1 MANTVSAATFDALLS
16 LLVDRG
22 ELPPVYH
29 TFSGDLVTLAHLCST
44 LRDKI
49 AADGFLRTTHL
60 EQFLGVNQRTVEQ
73 VVETVVGES
82 QGDLKIVQTF
92 LLSRKGRDQLRA
104 SAIDFIQQ
112 AEVTAG
118 DAVALALRVT
128 TNLVYEL
135 LFSAN
140 PSDQVFRDKYESR
153 VLYNA
158 SFRER
163 LRALLADGL
172 QTDRPISI
180 AQILKGT
187 DCPPGLR
194 EELLH
199 DLLHPSASISYPAV
213 PIRGKLQGDIFT
225 PDAYV
230 AAQAA
235 HLTSQ
240 LTTIGVLPLTD
251 IASMRPPPSGLH
263 LATVFVASTHIDRLR
278 DAVLAMADAADPA
291 RPIANVV
298 DMAALDVTGTVA
310 AALGDAHDAAA
321 FLAATFS
328 PQKRATRAG
337 GEDPVV
343 VAGTVVARRA
353 RLVNACL
360 AECDAALVAPLL
372 KPSAVSGVTAT
383 GAAPAPREV
392 AREAVAH
399 RLLWVP
405 SDLRDV
411 VVPEILP
418 ELRRRVDA
426 ARTLRMDPQRA
437 LLHWVSRFHV
447 YCDGLDQLAGCGLP
461 SSTVKSL
468 GRHLLKTVGPNVT
481 EALLAF
487 VDDAQL
493 TTIRDM
499 MNQII
504 QSKSVAMFRKT
515 IRTIAQ
521 HCKVDLPVTEEED
534 AALVA
539 MLDETKSNP
548 LADPLVVELAS
559 QRGIMVVLDPSVHG
573 DAIRRVLEKRQSAAS

>member
-1 MANTVSAATFDALLS
+1 MANSVSAATLDALLG

-22 ELPPVYH
+22 ELPPVYY

-49 AADGFLRTTHL
+49 AADGFLPTTHL
-60 EQFLGVNQRTVEQ
+60 EQILGINQRTGEQ

-82 QGDLKIVQTF
+82 QGDLEIVQTF

-104 SAIDFIQQ
+104 SAIDFVQH
-112 AEVTAG
+112 AEITAG

-153 VLYNA
+153 VLYST
-158 SFRER
+158 SFRKR
-163 LRALLADGL
+163 LRKLLAEGL

-199 DLLHPSASISYPAV
+199 GILHPAASTSSPTA

-235 HLTSQ
+235 HVASQ
-240 LTTIGVLPLTD
+240 LSVIGVLPLAE
-251 IASMRPPPSGLH
+251 IANMRPPPSGLH

-278 DAVLAMADAADPA
+278 DAVLAIADAADPA

-310 AALGDAHDAAA
+310 AALGDPHDAAA
-321 FLAATFS
+321 FLQATFP
-328 PQKRATRAG
+328 PQKRTTR
-337 GEDPVV
+337 GEDPVL
-343 VAGTVVARRA
+343 VAGTCVARRA

-360 AECDAALVAPLL
+360 AECDAAMVAPLL
-372 KPSAVSGVTAT
+372 KPTAVAAFTAT
-383 GAAPAPREV
+383 GAAPTSREV
-392 AREAVAH
+392 SREAVAH

-405 SDLRDV
+405 ADLRDV
-411 VVPEILP
+411 VVSEILP

-426 ARTLRMDPQRA
+426 ARALRMDPQRA

-447 YCDGLDQLAGCGLP
+447 YCDGLDQLAGWGLP
-461 SSTVKSL
+461 SSSVKSL
-468 GRHLLKTVGPNVT
+468 GRHLLRTVGPNVA

-534 AALVA
+534 VALAA
-539 MLDETKSNP
+539 MLDETKTNP
-548 LADPLVVELAS
+548 LADPLVVELAA
-559 QRGIMVVLDPSVHG
+559 QHGIMVTLDPAAHG
-573 DAIRRVLEKRQSAAS
+573 EAIRRVLEKRQSAAS

>member
-1 MANTVSAATFDALLS
+1 MANTVSAATFDALLG

-29 TFSGDLVTLAHLCST
+29 TFTGDLVTLAHLCST

-49 AADGFLRTTHL
+49 AADGFLPTTHL
-60 EQFLGVNQRTVEQ
+60 EQILGVNQRTGEH

-82 QGDLKIVQTF
+82 QGDLEIVQAF

-104 SAIDFIQQ
+104 SAVDFILQ
-112 AEVTAG
+112 AEITAG

-153 VLYNA
+153 VFYSA

-163 LRALLADGL
+163 LRNLLAEGL

-180 AQILKGT
+180 AHILKGT
-187 DCPPGLR
+187 ECPPGLR

-199 DLLHPSASISYPAV
+199 DILHPAASIHSPTA
-213 PIRGKLQGDIFT
+213 PIRGKLRGDIFT
-225 PDAYV
+225 PDAYI

-235 HLTSQ
+235 HLASQ
-240 LTTIGVLPLTD
+240 LSSIGVLPLSD

-263 LATVFVASTHIDRLR
+263 LATVFIASTHIDRLR
-278 DAVLAMADAADPA
+278 DAVLAMTDAADPA

-321 FLAATFS
+321 FLQAMFP
-328 PQKRATRAG
+328 PQKRTTR

-372 KPSAVSGVTAT
+372 KPTAVAAVTAT
-383 GAAPAPREV
+383 GAVPTSREV
-392 AREAVAH
+392 SREAVAH

-405 SDLRDV
+405 ADLRDAV
-411 VVPEILP
+411 VSDILP

-426 ARTLRMDPQRA
+426 ARSLRMDPQRA

-447 YCDGLDQLAGCGLP
+447 YCDGLDQLAGWGLP
-461 SSTVKSL
+461 SSTVKTL
-468 GRHLLKTVGPNVT
+468 GRHLLKTVGPNVA

-534 AALVA
+534 AELTA
-539 MLDETKSNP
+539 MLDEAKTNP

-559 QRGIMVVLDPSVHG
+559 QHGIMVLVDPAVHG
-573 DAIRRVLEKRQSAAS
+573 EAIRRVLEKRQTASS

>member
-1 MANTVSAATFDALLS
+1 MANTVSAATFDALLG

-49 AADGFLRTTHL
+49 AADGFVPTTHL
-60 EQFLGVNQRTVEQ
+60 EQILGVNQRTGEQ

-82 QGDLKIVQTF
+82 QGDQEVVQTF
-92 LLSRKGRDQLRA
+92 LLSRKGRDQLRT
-104 SAIDFIQQ
+104 SAIDFVQQ
-112 AEVTAG
+112 AEITAG

-128 TNLVYEL
+128 TKLVYEL
-135 LFSAN
+135 LFAAN

-153 VLYNA
+153 VLYSA

-163 LRALLADGL
+163 LRALLAQGL
-172 QTDRPISI
+172 QIDRPISI
-180 AQILKGT
+180 AHILKGT

-199 DLLHPSASISYPAV
+199 DLLHPSTSTPSPTA
-213 PIRGKLQGDIFT
+213 PIRGKLQSDIFT

-235 HLTSQ
+235 HLASQ
-240 LTTIGVLPLTD
+240 LTSIGVLPLAD
-251 IASMRPPPSGLH
+251 IATMRPPPTGLR

-298 DMAALDVTGTVA
+298 EMAALDVTA
-310 AALGDAHDAAA
+310 R
-321 FLAATFS
+321 S
-328 PQKRATRAG
+328 P
-337 GEDPVV
+337 
-343 VAGTVVARRA
+343 RRSA
-353 RLVNACL
+353 IRTMRQL
-360 AECDAALVAPLL
+360 LVAPQL
-372 KPSAVSGVTAT
+372 KPSAVAAVTAT
-383 GAAPAPREV
+383 GAAPTPREV
-392 AREAVAH
+392 SKEAVAH

-405 SDLRDV
+405 SDLHDV

-426 ARTLRMDPQRA
+426 ARALCMDPQRA
-437 LLHWVSRFHV
+437 LLHWVGRFHV
-447 YCDGLDQLAGCGLP
+447 YCDGLDQLAGWGLP

-468 GRHLLKTVGPNVT
+468 GRHLLKTVGPNVA
-481 EALLAF
+481 ESLLAF

-493 TTIRDM
+493 MTIRDM

-504 QSKSVAMFRKT
+504 KSKSVAMFRKT

-534 AALVA
+534 AVLTA
-539 MLDETKSNP
+539 MLDETKTNP

-559 QRGIMVVLDPSVHG
+559 QYGIMVLLDPAVHG
-573 DAIRRVLEKRQSAAS
+573 EAIRRVLEKRQTASS